1 MSDKR
6 LIEFLVCPENQTP
19 LEEADGPLLAK
30 LNHAIAAGE
39 VKNRG
44 ATKIVEPIVA
54 GLVRQG
60 GDYLYPV
67 IDDIPVLLI
76 DEAICLDQITA

>member
-1 MSDKR
+1 MIDKR
-6 LIEFLVCPENQTP
+6 LIEILVCPENQTP
-19 LEEADGPLLAK
+19 LTVADAPLIAK
-30 LNHAIAAGE
+30 LNHAIEAGE

-44 ATKIVEPIVA
+44 GNKVEEPVEA

-67 IDDIPVLLI
+67 VDDIPVLLI
-76 DEAICLDQITA
+76 DESICLDQID